1 MWGTRC
7 VWLFLNL
14 FWLTAGQGLGR
25 QAGPAKQPALVSLCS
40 ILQLLCHFDN
50 GDFLRA
56 AVGRAKW
63 WIISFVFLYN
73 WSVLLTYSVSAFLV
87 CDRSWGFFPPSDAW
101 KLERGFSVFSD
112 HLSGYSS
119 WYPAKAHTFWWALP
133 WEPWIETRSRSHC
146 IACLSNSCCVQLP
159 F

>member
-1 MWGTRC
+1 MGNHRC
-7 VWLFLNL
+7 VWLSLYL
-14 FWLTAGQGLGR
+14 FWFTAGQGLGR
-25 QAGPAKQPALVSLCS
+25 QAGLTEQPALVSLCS

-73 WSVLLTYSVSAFLV
+73 WSILLTYSVSAFLV
-87 CDRSWGFFPPSDAW
+87 CDRSWGFVPSRDAW
-101 KLERGFSVFSD
+101 KLEGGLSVFSD

-119 WYPAKAHTFWWALP
+119 
-133 WEPWIETRSRSHC
+133 
-146 IACLSNSCCVQLP
+146 
-159 F
+159 